1 MDLET
6 NHDGVLLEAG
16 LASRKGLLEKEPKEL
31 SQGDPGQFAVD
42 QGEGLLHSHTH
53 KSHCGLNREPALTVA
68 ATGTKVSAPNAWIQ

>member
-6 NHDGVLLEAG
+6 NHDAVLLEAW

-31 SQGDPGQFAVD
+31 SRGDPGQFAVE
-42 QGEGLLHSHTH
+42 QGGLLHSHTH